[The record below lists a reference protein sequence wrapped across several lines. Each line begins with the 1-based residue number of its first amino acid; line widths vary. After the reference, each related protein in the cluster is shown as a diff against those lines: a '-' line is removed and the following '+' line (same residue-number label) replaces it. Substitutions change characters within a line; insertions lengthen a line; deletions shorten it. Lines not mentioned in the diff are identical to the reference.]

1 VPRYSVKVFPGV
13 RVYGGGRRQPKGNGY
28 SSLLDEAVFVVFGLC
43 VLAPLTCDAMHWSM
57 DWAWLFILVMLVGT
71 YAVLR
76 IVKWSKKGA
85 ATKRKLAHEA
95 LVAQITQDRQIAEAK
110 RAAAL
115 EQRRAEREA
124 AIAKAK
130 ELGAAAAAVRAKRE
144 AASQAFIDRV
154 ATPAAQRRTRA
165 ERQPPA
171 P

>member
-1 VPRYSVKVFPGV
+1 MPRYSVKVFPGV
-13 RVYGGGRRQPKGNGY
+13 RVYGGHSRRGSPQVDSDPA
-28 SSLLDEAVFVVFGLC
+28 SEALMVVFCLC
-43 VLAPLTCDAMHWSM
+43 ILAPLTCEAMHWSM

-95 LVAQITQDRQIAEAK
+95 LMAQITQDRHIAEAK

-115 EQRRAEREA
+115 QQRRAEREVA
-124 AIAKAK
+124 TTKAK
-130 ELGAAAAAVRAKRE
+130 ELAAAAAAMRAKRE
-144 AASQAFIDRV
+144 AASQASAARMAIL
-154 ATPAAQRRTRA
+154 AAQRRTKA